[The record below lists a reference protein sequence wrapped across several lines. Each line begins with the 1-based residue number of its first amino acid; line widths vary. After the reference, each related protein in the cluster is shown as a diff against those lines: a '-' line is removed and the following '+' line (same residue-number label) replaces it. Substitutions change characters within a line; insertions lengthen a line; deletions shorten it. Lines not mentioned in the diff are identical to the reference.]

1 MWSDTT
7 CPRLIKNNEEKKK
20 SLDKFAR
27 GSWHLFTLFQE
38 SNFTM
43 GKDRWTGPTFE
54 RVFSSG
60 VTGRR
65 PFGATSVKERTL
77 RPGFRRGTRR
87 NRSTVSLSVYVD
99 AREPDRTNRFATS
112 FRVHNARPPL
122 PVSDISWPRG
132 GKTLVFAL
140 KINIFSRLCRLNLIR
155 ERSIEKTGV
164 FMANVFPFSL
174 QDEYV
179 CKD

>member
-1 MWSDTT
+1 M
-7 CPRLIKNNEEKKK
+7 
-20 SLDKFAR
+20 
-27 GSWHLFTLFQE
+27 FTLFQE

-87 NRSTVSLSVYVD
+87 NRSTVSLSIYID

-112 FRVHNARPPL
+112 FRVHNARPPPPGVRHILAAWREDVGFRAKNQYLFQAL
-122 PVSDISWPRG
+122 PLEFNKG
-132 GKTLVFAL
+132 TLHRE
-140 KINIFSRLCRLNLIR
+140 NRL
-155 ERSIEKTGV
+155 
-164 FMANVFPFSL
+164 FMGNVFSFSL